1 MSTVMQNA
9 VDHYKHILTL
19 NDKRV
24 ESWLLL
30 GDPAP
35 SICIAAVYLAFC
47 FAAPKVLRGRSF
59 NVDGYVRVYN
69 LIMVVGSFYIG
80 RELWVNTVGHYY
92 WPCEPMDHTTN
103 PRPMS
108 IASALWLYYLSK
120 ILELLDSV
128 FFILRGKYNQL
139 TFLHVYH
146 HSSMIALAWSN
157 VNFLPGG
164 NSVVGTLLNC
174 GIHIMMYSYY
184 FLASLGPKIQKY
196 LWWKKY
202 LTTLQIVQ
210 FFIMLGLL
218 IHLEI
223 NPQCEWPAKVVHVW
237 LLHMTSFLA
246 LFLNFYFRTYAK
258 KTQSITKKDR

>member
-1 MSTVMQNA
+1 MSTAVKDA
-9 VDHYKHILTL
+9 VDYYLHIITR
-19 NDKRV
+19 NDKRLD
-24 ESWLLL
+24 SWFLMK
-30 GDPAP
+30 DPTP
-35 SICIAAVYLAFC
+35 SICIAAAYLVFC
-47 FAAPKVLRGRSF
+47 ITAPKVLQGRSF
-59 NVDGYVRVYN
+59 SINSYIRVYN
-69 LIMVVGSFYIG
+69 LAMVVLSFYIG
-80 RELWVNTVGHYY
+80 RELYVNTVGYYY
-92 WPCEPMDHTTN
+92 WPCEPMDPSTN
-103 PRPMS
+103 PRPMA

-146 HSSMIALAWSN
+146 HSSMIALAWIN

-174 GIHIMMYSYY
+174 GIHIIMYSYY

-210 FFIMLGLL
+210 FCIMLGLL

-223 NPQCEWPAKVVHVW
+223 NPQCEWPRKVVHGW
-237 LLHMTSFLA
+237 LLHMTSFLV
-246 LFLNFYFRTYAK
+246 LFLNFYKRTYAR
-258 KTQSITKKDR
+258 KTKSVSKKDR